1 MVKSLKTVHSMKEE
15 SATMPTNFKK
25 FAALAVLATLG
36 LTACNNEIIA
46 KPTDYED
53 PIVTIEGYD
62 EEIYNNVLSVVYDAI
77 HDGTLPSETLDA
89 VLYQFAISVVGNY
102 NTITSDIEGV
112 TLKQAAAS
120 AQDGADKTN
129 ANAFVLAHK
138 AYWDEDREEGSTNPA
153 SESELARITAKWNT
167 IEERIAEKMYKEITS
182 GSYSDRNIFSEQDYL
197 YTLYSGMDK
206 VANPANVSTFTK
218 MLVTPDIEDTEV
230 FSKGVLH
237 REYYQDSTLDE
248 ANAKYTFVEDEIIPT
263 IYRELLVEQ
272 YILDETYNTLGRSY
286 ARKVNVVSI
295 AVNKEYPLAANYLV
309 NEFVET
315 YINTNKEVGLAEF
328 KLLSNAW
335 KGVDVNNENVY
346 NLLNGAGL
354 TGVDSNS
361 DNKYEYFLG
370 TAYGD
375 LMDDYNKISDDPLLN
390 DSSIEST
397 FTNNNSYTKEVG
409 LEIKTNEIKLKDH
422 TENGWYI
429 KNGGLSN
436 LPDDIRTRLFN
447 IGVANELNDEDV
459 LDRKDNGFKKYANE
473 DDTNSYIA
481 RINGKSYLKVPETE
495 SSNTDKDM
503 LFYDTASSTYYIIQI
518 EEAASSSKLSKD
530 SENNYA
536 EIYDDA
542 EKMEEIVADVAR
554 VVAENDSYKTLSTKH
569 WLEKADLQYHDEA
582 VYDYFLENYPDLFE

>member
-1 MVKSLKTVHSMKEE
+1 
-15 SATMPTNFKK
+15 MPTNLKK

-36 LTACNNEIIA
+36 LTACNSEIVA

-53 PIVTIEGYD
+53 PIVTIDGYD

-102 NTITSDIEGV
+102 NTITSDVEGV
-112 TLKQAAAS
+112 TLKEAFAS
-120 AQDGADKTN
+120 AEGTDKTK
-129 ANAFVLAHK
+129 ANEFVQAHK
-138 AYWDEDREEGSTNPA
+138 AYWDEDREEGSTTA
-153 SESELARITAKWNT
+153 ATESELARIVAKWNT
-167 IEERIAEKMYKEITS
+167 IEDRIAEKMYKDVTS
-182 GSYSDRNIFSEQDYL
+182 GSYSDRNIFSEEDYL

-218 MLVTPDIEDTEV
+218 MLVTPDIEETEI
-230 FSKGVLH
+230 FSEGVLH
-237 REYYQDSTLDE
+237 REYYQDSINDE
-248 ANAKYTFVEDEIIPT
+248 ANAKNTYVEDEIIPT

-315 YINTNKEVGLAEF
+315 YINSNQEVGLEQF
-328 KLLSNAW
+328 KILSNAW
-335 KGVDVNNENVY
+335 KGVDLDNPDVY
-346 NLLNGAGL
+346 NLLENAGL
-354 TGVDSNS
+354 EGVDTDS
-361 DNKYEYFLG
+361 DPYDQYKYEYFLG

-375 LMDDYNKISDDPLLN
+375 LMDDYSKITDDPLTN
-390 DSSIEST
+390 DTSIENT
-397 FTNNNSYTKEVG
+397 FTNNNAYTKEIG
-409 LEIKTNEIKLKDH
+409 LEIKTNEIELKDH
-422 TENGWYI
+422 TEDGWYI

-436 LPDDIRTRLFN
+436 LPEDIRTRLFN
-447 IGVANELNDEDV
+447 IGVANEINDKNV
-459 LDRKDNGFKKYANE
+459 LDRKDNGYQKYANE

-481 RINGKSYLKVPETE
+481 RINGKSYLKVAETE

-530 SENNYA
+530 SDSNYA
-536 EIYDDA
+536 EIYNSA

-582 VYDYFLENYPDLFE
+582 VYDYFLENYPELFE

>member
-1 MVKSLKTVHSMKEE
+1 
-15 SATMPTNFKK
+15 MPTNLKK

-36 LTACNNEIIA
+36 LTACNSEIVA
-46 KPTDYED
+46 KPTDYDD
-53 PIVTIEGYD
+53 PIVTIDGYD

-102 NTITSDIEGV
+102 NTITSDVEGV
-112 TLKQAAAS
+112 TLKEAFAS
-120 AQDGADKTN
+120 AEGTDKTK
-129 ANAFVLAHK
+129 ANEFVQAHK
-138 AYWDEDREEGSTNPA
+138 AYWDEDREEGSTTA
-153 SESELARITAKWNT
+153 ATESELARIVAKWNT
-167 IEERIAEKMYKEITS
+167 IEDRIAEKMYKDVTS
-182 GSYSDRNIFSEQDYL
+182 GSYSDRNIFSEEDYL

-218 MLVTPDIEDTEV
+218 MLVTPDIEETEI
-230 FSKGVLH
+230 FSEGVLH
-237 REYYQDSTLDE
+237 REYYQDSINDE
-248 ANAKYTFVEDEIIPT
+248 ANAKNTYVEDEIIPT

-315 YINTNKEVGLAEF
+315 YINSNQEVGLEQF
-328 KLLSNAW
+328 KILSNAW
-335 KGVDVNNENVY
+335 KGVDLDNPDVY
-346 NLLNGAGL
+346 NLLENAGL
-354 TGVDSNS
+354 EGVDTDS
-361 DNKYEYFLG
+361 DPLDQYKYEYFLG

-375 LMDDYNKISDDPLLN
+375 LMDDYSKITDDPLTN
-390 DSSIEST
+390 DTSIENT
-397 FTNNNSYTKEVG
+397 FTNNNAYTKEIG
-409 LEIKTNEIKLKDH
+409 LEIKTNEIELKDH
-422 TENGWYI
+422 TEDGWYI

-436 LPDDIRTRLFN
+436 LPEDIRTRLFN
-447 IGVANELNDEDV
+447 IGVANEINDKNV
-459 LDRKDNGFKKYANE
+459 LDRKDNGYQKYANE

-481 RINGKSYLKVPETE
+481 RINGKSYLKVAETE

-530 SENNYA
+530 SDSNYA
-536 EIYDDA
+536 EIYNSA

-582 VYDYFLENYPDLFE
+582 VYDYFLENYPELFE